1 MSETLPVAKGRRLN
15 RTARIGAAVLAGMFA
30 LCVLTLP
37 WTLWQQGDERTQYF
51 DKQYHDIHHAPP
63 QWGIPDPTE
72 PPSDGQP
79 LPPEDRYESSPPS
92 FAHAWLGTDNLGRSV
107 LARCLLGGAIS
118 LGIGI
123 AAAMIS
129 VLIGTLWGLVSGNS
143 GGRTDAFMMR
153 TVDVL
158 YGLPYI
164 LLVLLLV
171 VAVDGSIDRFKSSFN
186 ETMQPPG
193 SPTTRG
199 SEESASLRAARLANE
214 PKIRAYNEAMTR
226 VGEAREAAAALPEGE
241 SKQAKRVQADELE
254 RRAEQLDPRPAAL
267 RFLEENL
274 WVVNIGSL
282 LVAIGAVSWLTLARV
297 VRGQVLSLRNQ
308 PFVEAARAM
317 GCSTSRI
324 LFRHLLPNLMGPIIV
339 YTTLTVPQAIL
350 QESFLSFLGIGVKP
364 PLPSWGNLAAEGLK
378 ELNPV
383 QSYWWLLAWPC
394 LLLALTLLS
403 LNFLGDGLRDKYD
416 PRSQK

>member
-1 MSETLPVAKGRRLN
+1 MSDPLPVVGGRRLN
-15 RTARIGAAVLAGMFA
+15 RAARIGAAVLAGMFA

-37 WTLWQQGDERTQYF
+37 WTLSRQTDERTRYY
-51 DKQYHDIHHAPP
+51 DKQYLDIHHASP
-63 QWGIPDPTE
+63 QSGLPRPT
-72 PPSDGQP
+72 D
-79 LPPEDRYESSPPS
+79 LPADSPVPRETERFAQSPPVA
-92 FAHAWLGTDNLGRSV
+92 AHAWLGTDNLGRSL

-123 AAAMIS
+123 AAAAIS
-129 VLIGTLWGLVSGNS
+129 VLIGTLWGLFSGNS

-171 VAVDGSIDRFKSSFN
+171 VAVDGTIDRFKAGFN

-193 SPTTRG
+193 SPTSGGT
-199 SEESASLRAARLANE
+199 EETPALRAAREANAPRIQAHVDASSRAAQVRETLAS
-214 PKIRAYNEAMTR
+214 I
-226 VGEAREAAAALPEGE
+226 PEGAE
-241 SKQAKRVQADELE
+241 KEAKAKELAAMEAEAE
-254 RRAEQLDPRPAAL
+254 RLDPRPATL

-274 WVVNIGSL
+274 WVVNLGSL

-297 VRGQVLSLRNQ
+297 VRGQVLSLKGQ

-317 GCSTSRI
+317 GCSTPRI
-324 LFRHLLPNLMGPIIV
+324 LFRHLLPNLLGPIIV

-394 LLLALTLLS
+394 VLLAVTLLS

-416 PRSQK
+416 PRSRK